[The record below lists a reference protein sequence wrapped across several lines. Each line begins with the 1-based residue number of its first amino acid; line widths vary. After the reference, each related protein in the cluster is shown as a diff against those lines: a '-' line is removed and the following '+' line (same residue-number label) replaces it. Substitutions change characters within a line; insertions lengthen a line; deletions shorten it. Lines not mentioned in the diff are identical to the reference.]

1 METLPNDPRPRLLEL
16 LAGAR
21 LFDDRDR
28 AARDEIAAF
37 VRGHP
42 DCLLRSNLAG
52 HLTGSAFVVDRE
64 RQYLLLIH
72 HRSLGRW
79 LQPGGHADG
88 DPDLAAV
95 ARREAME
102 ETGLDGLELISP
114 QTFDL
119 DVHAIPAKPGVP
131 AHFHYDV
138 RFLFVAR
145 GDTAPKGA
153 EREVHAA
160 AWVLLASLEEMG
172 IEESV
177 IRPARRIEAVAI
189 RETGAET
196 SRRSG
201 PLRDRRS
208 RSDPP

>member
-1 METLPNDPRPRLLEL
+1 MIGGAVVPPVDLRPRLLGL
-16 LAGAR
+16 LAETQ

-28 AARDEIAAF
+28 QARDEIAEF
-37 VRGHP
+37 VRRSP

-64 RQYLLLIH
+64 RRRLLLVH

-88 DPDLAAV
+88 DPDLAEV
-95 ARREAME
+95 ARREAVE
-102 ETGLDGLELISP
+102 ETGLDGLSLLTP
-114 QTFDL
+114 RPFDL

-131 AHFHYDV
+131 AHLHYDV
-138 RFLFVAR
+138 RFLFAAA
-145 GDTAPKGA
+145 GDRAPQAA

-160 AWVLLASLEEMG
+160 AWVPLDSLKEMG

-177 IRPARRIEAVAI
+177 LPPARRIATVAG
-189 RETGAET
+189 R
-196 SRRSG
+196 
-201 PLRDRRS
+201 
-208 RSDPP
+208 